1 MTVYQ
6 VIEIFPFKANLIYHF
21 YFEKKMCLVFEAGE
35 MSKESNQSP
44 SADIPTRIWLQH

>member
-6 VIEIFPFKANLIYHF
+6 VIEIFPFKALIYHF
-21 YFEKKMCLVFEAGE
+21 YFEKNVFLVFEAGE